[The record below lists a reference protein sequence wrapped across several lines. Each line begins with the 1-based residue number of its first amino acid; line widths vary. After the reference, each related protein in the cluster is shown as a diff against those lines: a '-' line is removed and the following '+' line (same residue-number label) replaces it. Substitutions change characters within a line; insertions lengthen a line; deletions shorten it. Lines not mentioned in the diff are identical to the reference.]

1 MNTVIQDC
9 NAYFGAAPRSF
20 SLMERFRYLKIFAP
34 TWLRGDR
41 NDMLNCLIDDAYQ
54 VFKEGHIVW
63 GHIVQANTLLF
74 ERDNNYNCPAALVY
88 SPTAARG
95 GNPAKLGHIA
105 RELFALK
112 GTKPTDMKTD
122 LIAEYMTDEMSRP
135 MGIPVPTSIAS
146 AEGYLMTTT
155 FIVRKHLPGRTLYQ
169 SALPIVVHPQKT
181 HLALPLPERYWPRS
195 LVQQWIG

>member
-20 SLMERFRYLKIFAP
+20 SLMERFRYLKIFGP
-34 TWLRGDR
+34 TVRR
-41 NDMLNCLIDDAYQ
+41 VPNDKLNLLLDNAYSL
-54 VFKEGHIVW
+54 FKEGTIVW
-63 GHIVQANTLLF
+63 GHIVQANYLLYD
-74 ERDNNYNCPAALVY
+74 RNNTSNCPADIVY

-105 RELFALK
+105 RELYTLK
-112 GTKPTDMKTD
+112 GTKPANRKTD
-122 LIAEYMTDEMSRP
+122 LIAEYLTDETSRP
-135 MGIPVPTSIAS
+135 MGIPVPTEIAS

-155 FIVRKHLPGRTLYQ
+155 FIVRKHLPGRTLFQ
-169 SALPIVVHPQKT
+169 SAFPIVVHPQKT

-195 LVQQWIG
+195 LVQQWIS